1 MNEGKPVFA
10 QVMEWVPHYVFRRII
25 LQCKGDYKVRNFSC
39 WEQFLCMAYAQMTY
53 RESLRDIEACLNSR
67 PEILY
72 HMGFRCGSIHRS
84 TLADANET
92 RDWRMYESLAQV
104 LIRKARKLYATEN
117 LGIDFEGA
125 IYALDSS
132 TIDLC
137 LNLFPWADFRS
148 TKAGIKL
155 HTLLDLRGSIPSV
168 ILITEAKPHDGYF
181 LDVLIFEPGAI
192 YIMDRGYVDFEK
204 LFAIDQA
211 GAFFVTRAKDGMR
224 FYTVESYLVD
234 KTIGLRCDQMIR
246 LTGFYP
252 RKKYPDAFR
261 RVKFYDEATKQI
273 LIFLTNNFNLP
284 ARDIARLYKMRWQIE
299 LFFKWIKQNLRI
311 KNFYGNSDNA
321 VRTQIWIAV
330 CVYVLAAIIKKQ
342 LSLKQNLSTILQILS
357 VNAFDK
363 IPLLQLFAN
372 INLQTPQPHDD
383 NQLPLFNL

>member
-25 LQCKGDYKVRNFSC
+25 LQCKGDYKVRKCSC
-39 WEQFLCMAYAQMTY
+39 RDQCLCMAYAQMTF

-72 HMGFRCGSIHRS
+72 HMGFRCGNIHRS

-104 LIRKARKLYATEN
+104 LIRRARQLYAKED
-117 LGIDFEGA
+117 LSIEFRGA

-155 HTLLDLRGSIPSV
+155 HTLLDLRGNIPSV
-168 ILITEAKPHDGYF
+168 IVITEAKPHDGCF
-181 LDVLIFEPGAI
+181 LDVLIFESGAI

-224 FYTVESYLVD
+224 FYVVESYLVD
-234 KTIGLRCDQMIR
+234 KTTGLRCDQMIR

-252 RKKYPDAFR
+252 RKKYPDALR
-261 RVKFYDEATKQI
+261 RVKFYDEETKQI
-273 LIFLTNNFNLP
+273 LIFLTNNFN
-284 ARDIARLYKMRWQIE
+284 
-299 LFFKWIKQNLRI
+299 
-311 KNFYGNSDNA
+311 
-321 VRTQIWIAV
+321 
-330 CVYVLAAIIKKQ
+330 
-342 LSLKQNLSTILQILS
+342 
-357 VNAFDK
+357 
-363 IPLLQLFAN
+363 
-372 INLQTPQPHDD
+372 
-383 NQLPLFNL
+383 